1 MRTVQRWKPERGCG
15 PSPWFAVGRD
25 VFEGSLKAVPTK
37 KSVGPT
43 NSEEGRVP
51 CRHVLD
57 QTSTG

>member
-1 MRTVQRWKPERGCG
+1 MRTVQQWKPERGCG

-25 VFEGSLKAVPTK
+25 VFEGSLKAPYQE
-37 KSVGPT
+37 SVGPT

-51 CRHVLD
+51 CRHVSD